1 MNDYLRQLWEPIS
14 KLSRTQRIILGSVVA
29 LVVVAIIT
37 AVMWGTDKEY
47 IPLFEEALKLD
58 DASKINAKL
67 TELGLD
73 HKIGKTANEILV
85 PTTDKSYILLRL
97 SEEKTLPEAK
107 AGWEKLIDQ
116 RSLFQGTTQQE
127 FDLNFVRGLQEEI
140 VAALKRMG
148 PIEDANVN
156 IVKPKKTTFKE
167 DQKEPSASVLL
178 KLKPNTTVEPNQIR
192 AIRDFICSAVEGLE
206 PDKVKIC
213 DDHANDLTRVI
224 EDEDLMTIEKSQTIQ
239 IKITRDRERYLQGN
253 LQRMLESMFGDGK
266 AIVQVRLE
274 MDFDQKEAVS
284 DVVVPLEG
292 TNQGIVIS
300 QKTENEEYEGRDLIE
315 DGEPGVNSNLPPG
328 SPAYPGTEN
337 GVLNKY
343 KRDGTITNYEVTKS
357 KEKFIKEQGTIRR
370 MTASVVINGDPLE
383 FQSTEDRILQIA
395 QTAIG
400 YDKTRGD
407 KMNLMVMPF
416 KNDELVRAREE
427 MALKKEQEKQMFK
440 IIMGLLMSFPILIG
454 LIYIIARITKARVE
468 KAEHDRLAKAA
479 EEAERLRKERE
490 KQLLA
495 QNEKQWKEFEKR
507 FSNVKNWFPE
517 ITNMEEKK
525 RKVQDLKLKAYKYA
539 SENETL
545 PPDFEEMSPEEKF
558 AFREAFQ
565 KKADGKLQGEIERLE
580 KIVSERDRER
590 EGELSKLNAEA
601 LARDELEKRVRDL
614 IEKKPDDAIQV
625 IRGWL
630 NNK

>member
-14 KLSRTQRIILGSVVA
+14 KLSKTQRIILGSVVA

-37 AVMWGTDKEY
+37 AAMWGTEKEY
-47 IPLFEEALKLD
+47 IPLFQEELKLD

-85 PTTDKSYILLRL
+85 PTTDKSYILLKL

-127 FDLNFVRGLQEEI
+127 FDLNYVRGLQEEI
-140 VAALKRMG
+140 VLALKRMG

-167 DQKEPSASVLL
+167 DQKEPSASILL
-178 KLKPNTTVEPNQIR
+178 KLKPNTTVDQNQIR
-192 AIRDFICSAVEGLE
+192 AIRDFVCSAVEGLE

-213 DDHANDLTRVI
+213 DDHATDLTRLI
-224 EDEDLMTIEKSQTIQ
+224 EDEELMTIDKTQTIQ
-239 IKITRDRERYLQGN
+239 IKITRDRERYLQGA

-266 AIVQVRLE
+266 ALVQVRLE

-383 FQSTEDRILQIA
+383 FQSLEDKILSIA
-395 QTAIG
+395 QSAIG
-400 YDKTRGD
+400 YDKSRGD

-416 KNDELVRAREE
+416 KNDELERARTE

-440 IIMGLLMSFPILIG
+440 IIMGLLMAFPILIG
-454 LIYIIARITKARVE
+454 AIYIVARITKARSIAKE
-468 KAEHDRLAKAA
+468 QKRLEEAAK
-479 EEAERLRKERE
+479 EAERLRQKRQKE
-490 KQLLA
+490 LLA
-495 QNEKQWKEFEKR
+495 ANEKQWAEYEKR
-507 FSNVKNWFPE
+507 FSDVKNWFPE
-517 ITNMEEKK
+517 ITDLAEKK
-525 RKVQDLKLKAYKYA
+525 RKVQDLKLQALKYA
-539 SENETL
+539 AENDSL

-558 AFREAFQ
+558 AYREAFQ
-565 KKADGKLQGEIERLE
+565 KKADGKLEGEVERLE
-580 KIVSERDRER
+580 KIVSERDKER
-590 EGELSKLNAEA
+590 EGELNKLNAEA
-601 LARDELEKRVRDL
+601 LARDALEKRVRDL
-614 IEKKPDDAIQV
+614 IESKPDDAIQV

-630 NNK
+630 NS

>member
-1 MNDYLRQLWEPIS
+1 MNDYLRQLWEPIT
-14 KLSRTQRIILGSVVA
+14 KLSKTQRIILGSVVG
-29 LVVVAIIT
+29 LVVVAIIV
-37 AVMWGTDKEY
+37 AAMWGTDKEY
-47 IPLFEEALKLD
+47 IPLFQEELKLD

-85 PTTDKSYILLRL
+85 PTTDKSYILLKL

-140 VAALKRMG
+140 VTALKRMG

-239 IKITRDRERYLQGN
+239 IKITRDRERYLQGA

-370 MTASVVINGDPLE
+370 LTASVVINGDPSE
-383 FQSTEDRILQIA
+383 YKNTEDQILAIA

-400 YDKTRGD
+400 YDKSRGD

-416 KNDELVRAREE
+416 RNDDLVRAREE

-440 IIMGLLMSFPILIG
+440 IIMGLLMAFPILIG
-454 LIYIIARITKARVE
+454 LIYIIARITKARS
-468 KAEHDRLAKAA
+468 LAK
-479 EEAERLRKERE
+479 E
-490 KQLLA
+490 
-495 QNEKQWKEFEKR
+495 
-507 FSNVKNWFPE
+507 
-517 ITNMEEKK
+517 
-525 RKVQDLKLKAYKYA
+525 
-539 SENETL
+539 
-545 PPDFEEMSPEEKF
+545 
-558 AFREAFQ
+558 
-565 KKADGKLQGEIERLE
+565 
-580 KIVSERDRER
+580 
-590 EGELSKLNAEA
+590 
-601 LARDELEKRVRDL
+601 
-614 IEKKPDDAIQV
+614 
-625 IRGWL
+625 
-630 NNK
+630 

>member
-14 KLSRTQRIILGSVVA
+14 KLSKTQRIILGSVVA

-47 IPLFEEALKLD
+47 IPLFQEELKLD

-67 TELGLD
+67 TELGID

-85 PTTDKSYILLRL
+85 PVTDKSYILLKL

-107 AGWEKLIDQ
+107 AGWDKLIDQ

-127 FDLNFVRGLQEEI
+127 FDLNYIRGLNEEI
-140 VAALKRMG
+140 VSALKRMG

-156 IVKPKKTTFKE
+156 IVKPKKTVFKE

-292 TNQGIVIS
+292 TNQ
-300 QKTENEEYEGRDLIE
+300 TENEEYEGRDLIE

-383 FQSTEDRILQIA
+383 FQNTEDRILQLA

-400 YDKTRGD
+400 YDKSRGD

-454 LIYIIARITKARVE
+454 LIYIVARITKARAE
-468 KAEHDRLAKAA
+468 KAENERLAKAA

-539 SENETL
+539 SENDTL

-601 LARDELEKRVRDL
+601 LARDELEKRVREL
-614 IEKKPDDAIQV
+614 IERKPDDAIQV

>member
-14 KLSRTQRIILGSVVA
+14 KLSKTQRIILGSVVA
-29 LVVVAIIT
+29 LVVVAIVV
-37 AVMWGTDKEY
+37 AAMWGTEKEY
-47 IPLFEEALKLD
+47 IPLFQEELKLD

-67 TELGLD
+67 TELSID

-85 PTTDKSYILLRL
+85 PKTDKSYILLKL

-127 FDLNFVRGLQEEI
+127 FDLNYVRGLQEEI
-140 VAALKRMG
+140 VYALKRMG
-148 PIEDANVN
+148 PIEDANVT

-167 DQKEPSASVLL
+167 DQKEPSASILL
-178 KLKPNTTVEPNQIR
+178 KLKPNTTVDQNQIR
-192 AIRDFICSAVEGLE
+192 AIRDFVCSAVEGLE

-213 DDHANDLTRVI
+213 DDHATDLTRLI
-224 EDEDLMTIEKSQTIQ
+224 EDEELMTIDKTQTIQ
-239 IKITRDRERYLQGN
+239 IKITRDRERYLQGA
-253 LQRMLESMFGDGK
+253 LQRMLEAMFGDGK

-343 KRDGTITNYEVTKS
+343 KRDGTITNFEVTKS

-370 MTASVVINGDPLE
+370 MTASVVINGDPQE
-383 FQSTEDRILQIA
+383 YQSTEDRILQIA

-400 YDKTRGD
+400 YDKSRGD

-416 KNDELVRAREE
+416 KNDELERARTE

-440 IIMGLLMSFPILIG
+440 IIMGLLMAFPILIG
-454 LIYIIARITKARVE
+454 LIYIVARITKARSIAKE
-468 KAEHDRLAKAA
+468 QKRLEEAAK
-479 EEAERLRKERE
+479 EAERLRQKRQKE
-490 KQLLA
+490 LLA
-495 QNEKQWKEFEKR
+495 ANEKQWAEYEKR
-507 FSNVKNWFPE
+507 FSDVKNWFPE
-517 ITNMEEKK
+517 ITDLNEKK
-525 RKVQDLKLKAYKYA
+525 RKVQDLKLQALKYA
-539 SENETL
+539 AENDSL

-558 AFREAFQ
+558 AYREAFQ
-565 KKADGKLQGEIERLE
+565 KKADGKLQGEVERLE
-580 KIVSERDRER
+580 KIVSERDKER
-590 EGELSKLNAEA
+590 EGELNKLNAEA
-601 LARDELEKRVRDL
+601 LARDALEKRVRDL
-614 IEKKPDDAIQV
+614 IESKPDDAIQV

-630 NNK
+630 NS

>member
-14 KLSRTQRIILGSVVA
+14 RLSKTQRIILGSVVA

-37 AVMWGTDKEY
+37 AAMWGTDKEY
-47 IPLFEEALKLD
+47 IPLFQEELKLE
-58 DASKINAKL
+58 DASKIDSKL

-85 PTTDKSYILLRL
+85 PTTDKSYILLKL

-140 VAALKRMG
+140 VTALKRMG

-343 KRDGTITNYEVTKS
+343 KRDGTITNFEVTKS

-370 MTASVVINGDPLE
+370 LTASVVINGDPSE
-383 FQSTEDRILQIA
+383 YKSTEDQILAIA

-400 YDKTRGD
+400 YDKSRGD

-416 KNDELVRAREE
+416 RNDDLVRAREE

-454 LIYIIARITKARVE
+454 LIYIVARITKARAE
-468 KAEHDRLAKAA
+468 KAEHERLAKAA

-495 QNEKQWKEFEKR
+495 QNEKQWKEYEKR
-507 FSNVKNWFPE
+507 FSDVKNWFPE

-545 PPDFEEMSPEEKF
+545 PPDFEEMSPEEKY

-565 KKADGKLQGEIERLE
+565 KKVDGKLTGEIERLE

-601 LARDELEKRVRDL
+601 LARDELEKRVREL
-614 IEKKPDDAIQV
+614 IERKPDDAIQV

>member
-14 KLSRTQRIILGSVVA
+14 KLSKTQRIILGSVVA
-29 LVVVAIIT
+29 LVVVAII
-37 AVMWGTDKEY
+37 AAAMWSTDKEY
-47 IPLFEEALKLD
+47 IPLFQEDLKLE
-58 DASKINAKL
+58 DASKIDAKL

-85 PTTDKSYILLRL
+85 PLTDKSIILLRL
-97 SEEKTLPEAK
+97 AEEKALPEAK

-127 FDLNFVRGLQEEI
+127 FDLNFVRGLNEEI
-140 VAALKRMG
+140 VSALKRMG

-156 IVKPKKTTFKE
+156 IVKPKKTVFKE

-178 KLKPNTTVEPNQIR
+178 KLKPNTTIEPNQIR

-206 PDKVKIC
+206 HDKVKIC
-213 DDHANDLTRVI
+213 DDHANDLTRII
-224 EDEDLMTIEKSQTIQ
+224 EDEELMTIEKSQTIQ

-253 LQRMLESMFGDGK
+253 LQRMLESMYGDGK
-266 AIVQVRLE
+266 ALVQVRLE

-370 MTASVVINGDPLE
+370 LTASVVINGDPSE
-383 FQSTEDRILQIA
+383 YKSTEDQILAIA

-400 YDKTRGD
+400 YNKLRGD
-407 KMNLMVMPF
+407 KINLMVMPF
-416 KNDELVRAREE
+416 KNDDLVRAREE

-454 LIYIIARITKARVE
+454 LIYIVARITRARAE
-468 KAEHDRLAKAA
+468 KAEHERLAKAA
-479 EEAERLRKERE
+479 EEAEKARKERE

>member
-14 KLSRTQRIILGSVVA
+14 KLSKTQRIILGSVVA
-29 LVVVAIIT
+29 IVVVAIIT
-37 AVMWGTDKEY
+37 ATMWGTDKEY
-47 IPLFEEALKLD
+47 IPLFQEDLKLE

-85 PTTDKSYILLRL
+85 PTTDKSYILLKL

-127 FDLNFVRGLQEEI
+127 FDLNLVRGLQEEI
-140 VAALKRMG
+140 VQALKRMG

-167 DQKEPSASVLL
+167 DQKEPSASILL
-178 KLKPNTTVEPNQIR
+178 KLKPNATVDQNQIR
-192 AIRDFICSAVEGLE
+192 AIRDFVCSAVEGLE

-213 DDHANDLTRVI
+213 DDHATDLTRLI
-224 EDEDLMTIEKSQTIQ
+224 EDEELMTIDKTQTIQ
-239 IKITRDRERYLQGN
+239 IKITRDRERYLQGA

-343 KRDGTITNYEVTKS
+343 KRDGTITNFEVTKS

-370 MTASVVINGDPLE
+370 LTASVVINGDPSE
-383 FQSTEDRILQIA
+383 YKNTEDQILAIA

-400 YDKTRGD
+400 YDKSRGD
-407 KMNLMVMPF
+407 KINLMVMPF
-416 KNDELVRAREE
+416 KNDELERARQE

-440 IIMGLLMSFPILIG
+440 IIMGLLMAFPILIG
-454 LIYIIARITKARVE
+454 LIYIVARITKARSIAKE
-468 KAEHDRLAKAA
+468 QKRLEEAAK
-479 EEAERLRKERE
+479 EAERLRQKRQKE
-490 KQLLA
+490 LLA
-495 QNEKQWKEFEKR
+495 ANEKQWAEYEKR
-507 FSNVKNWFPE
+507 FSDVKNWFPE
-517 ITNMEEKK
+517 ITDLAEKK
-525 RKVQDLKLKAYKYA
+525 RKVQDLKLQALKYA
-539 SENETL
+539 AENDSL

-558 AFREAFQ
+558 AYREAFQ
-565 KKADGKLQGEIERLE
+565 KKADGKLEGEVERLE
-580 KIVSERDRER
+580 KIVSERDKER
-590 EGELSKLNAEA
+590 EGELNKLNAEA
-601 LARDELEKRVRDL
+601 LARDALEKRVRDL
-614 IEKKPDDAIQV
+614 IESKPDDAIQV

-630 NNK
+630 NS

>member
-1 MNDYLRQLWEPIS
+1 MNDYLRQLWEPIN
-14 KLSRTQRIILGSVVA
+14 KLSKTQRIILGSVVA
-29 LVVVAIIT
+29 LVVVAIIV
-37 AVMWGTDKEY
+37 ASMWGTEKEY
-47 IPLFEEALKLD
+47 IPLFQEELKLE

-85 PTTDKSYILLRL
+85 PKLDKSTILLKL
-97 SEEKTLPEAK
+97 SEEKVLPEAK

-127 FDLNFVRGLQEEI
+127 FDLNYVRGLQEEI
-140 VAALKRMG
+140 VYALKRMG

-167 DQKEPSASVLL
+167 DQKEPSASILL
-178 KLKPNTTVEPNQIR
+178 KLKPNATVDQNQIR
-192 AIRDFICSAVEGLE
+192 AIRDFVCSAVEGLE

-213 DDHANDLTRVI
+213 DDHATDLTRLI
-224 EDEDLMTIEKSQTIQ
+224 EDEELMTIDKAQTIQ
-239 IKITRDRERYLQGN
+239 IKITRDRERYLQGA
-253 LQRMLESMFGDGK
+253 LQRMLEAMFGDGK

-284 DVVVPLEG
+284 DVVIPLEG

-343 KRDGTITNYEVTKS
+343 KRDGTITNFEVTKS

-370 MTASVVINGDPLE
+370 LTASVVINGDPSE
-383 FQSTEDRILQIA
+383 YKNTEDQILQAA
-395 QTAIG
+395 QNAIG
-400 YDKTRGD
+400 YNKSRGD
-407 KMNLMVMPF
+407 KINLLVMPF
-416 KNDELVRAREE
+416 RNDELERARQE
-427 MALKKEQEKQMFK
+427 MALKKEQEKEMFK
-440 IIMGLLMSFPILIG
+440 IIMGLLMAFPILIG
-454 LIYIIARITKARVE
+454 GIYIVARITKARS
-468 KAEHDRLAKAA
+468 LAKEQKRLEEAA
-479 EEAERLRKERE
+479 KEAERLRQKRQKE
-490 KQLLA
+490 LLE
-495 QNEKQWKEFEKR
+495 QNEKQWAEYEKR
-507 FSNVKNWFPE
+507 FSDVKNWFPE
-517 ITNMEEKK
+517 ITDLAEKK
-525 RKVQDLKLKAYKYA
+525 RKVQDLKLQALKYA
-539 SENETL
+539 AENDAL

-558 AFREAFQ
+558 AYREAFQ
-565 KKADGKLQGEIERLE
+565 KKADGKLQGEVERLE
-580 KIVSERDRER
+580 KIVSERDKER
-590 EGELSKLNAEA
+590 EGELNKLNAEA
-601 LARDELEKRVRDL
+601 LARDALEKRVRDL
-614 IEKKPDDAIQV
+614 IESKPDDAIQV

-630 NNK
+630 NS

>member
-14 KLSRTQRIILGSVVA
+14 KLSKTQRIILGSVVA
-29 LVVVAIIT
+29 IVVVAIIT
-37 AVMWGTDKEY
+37 ATMWGTDKEY
-47 IPLFEEALKLD
+47 IPLFQEELKLE

-85 PTTDKSYILLRL
+85 PTTDKSYILLKL

-107 AGWEKLIDQ
+107 AGWDKLIDQ

-140 VAALKRMG
+140 VTALKRMG

-167 DQKEPSASVLL
+167 DQKEPSASILL
-178 KLKPNTTVEPNQIR
+178 KLKPNATVDQNQIR
-192 AIRDFICSAVEGLE
+192 AIRDFVCSAVEGLE

-213 DDHANDLTRVI
+213 DDHATDLTRLI
-224 EDEDLMTIEKSQTIQ
+224 EDEELMTIDKTQTIQ
-239 IKITRDRERYLQGN
+239 IKITRDRERYLQGA

-343 KRDGTITNYEVTKS
+343 KRDGTITNFEVTKS

-370 MTASVVINGDPLE
+370 LTASVVINGDPSE
-383 FQSTEDRILQIA
+383 YKNTEDQILAIA

-400 YDKTRGD
+400 YDKSRGD
-407 KMNLMVMPF
+407 KINLMVMPF
-416 KNDELVRAREE
+416 KNDELERARQE

-440 IIMGLLMSFPILIG
+440 IIMGLLMAFPILIG
-454 LIYIIARITKARVE
+454 LIYIVARITKARSIAKE
-468 KAEHDRLAKAA
+468 QKRLEEAAK
-479 EEAERLRKERE
+479 EAERLRQKRQKE
-490 KQLLA
+490 LLA
-495 QNEKQWKEFEKR
+495 ANEKQWAEYEKR
-507 FSNVKNWFPE
+507 FSDVKNWFPE
-517 ITNMEEKK
+517 ITDLAEKK
-525 RKVQDLKLKAYKYA
+525 RKVQDLKLQALKYA
-539 SENETL
+539 AENDSL

-558 AFREAFQ
+558 AYREAFQ
-565 KKADGKLQGEIERLE
+565 KKADGKLEGEVERLE
-580 KIVSERDRER
+580 KIVSERDKER
-590 EGELSKLNAEA
+590 EGELNKLNAEA
-601 LARDELEKRVRDL
+601 LARDALEKRVRDL
-614 IEKKPDDAIQV
+614 IESKPDDAIQV

-630 NNK
+630 NS